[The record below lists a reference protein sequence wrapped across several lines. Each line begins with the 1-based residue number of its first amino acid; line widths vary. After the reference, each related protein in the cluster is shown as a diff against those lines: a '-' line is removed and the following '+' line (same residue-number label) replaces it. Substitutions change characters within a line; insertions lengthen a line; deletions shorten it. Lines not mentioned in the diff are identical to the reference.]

1 MTGSQFD
8 MVTILGPTA
17 SGKTEVAVNLAY
29 ILGGEV
35 ISADSRQV
43 YREMDLGTGKDIEE
57 YQVNGTDVPY
67 HLIDIAEPGYQYNV
81 FEFQRDFLKV
91 YGDLKE
97 RKKFPVLCGGSGMYL
112 EAILKGYRLI
122 QVPVNEQ
129 RRIELQLLTLDEL
142 VELLKSYKSI
152 NNTSDTENRK
162 RAMRAIEIEEFCI
175 ANPGTDLSFPVIN
188 SLIVGVKYDRD
199 SRRRR
204 ITARLKQR
212 LENGMVDE
220 VEKLLAKGLKPD
232 DLIYYGLEYKYLTN
246 YIMGESSFD
255 EMFEGLNVAIHQFAK
270 RQMTWFRKMERD
282 GFNIRWLD
290 GYMPL
295 SEKTDKILSWL
306 NP

>member
-1 MTGSQFD
+1 MKGLQYD

-29 ILGGEV
+29 RLGGEI
-35 ISADSRQV
+35 ISSDSRQV

-57 YQVNGTDVPY
+57 YRINGSDVPY

-91 YGDLKE
+91 YDELKE
-97 RKKFPVLCGGSGMYL
+97 REKFPVLCGGSGMYL

-129 RRIELQLLTLDEL
+129 RRGELQLLTLDEL
-142 VELLKSYKSI
+142 VKILKSYKSI

-162 RAMRAIEIEEFCI
+162 RAIRAIEIEEFCK
-175 ANPGTDLSFPVIN
+175 ANPSTDLSFPVIN

-212 LENGMVDE
+212 LENGMVEE
-220 VEKLLAKGLKPD
+220 VERLLSKGLKPD

-246 YIMGESSFD
+246 YIQGELTFD
-255 EMFEGLNVAIHQFAK
+255 EMFEGLNIAIHQFAK
-270 RQMTWFRKMERD
+270 RQMTWFRKMERE
-282 GFNIRWLD
+282 GFKIRWLD
-290 GYMPL
+290 GYMPIG
-295 SEKTDKILSWL
+295 EKTEKILSWL